1 MFVELPR
8 KSLPCSLAPV
18 DGLQQGMLDRF
29 RLLSEPPLLLLLVI
43 QIMHKKNIFLFRL
56 LSIGDNLVS
65 NEVLVSGLTAQNHI
79 DRV

>member
-8 KSLPCSLAPV
+8 KSLRCV

-29 RLLSEPPLLLLLVI
+29 RLLSEPPLLLLVVL
-43 QIMHKKNIFLFRL
+43 QIMHKNIFRFRL
-56 LSIGDNLVS
+56 LSIVDNLVS
-65 NEVLVSGLTAQNHI
+65 NKVLVSGLTAQNHI